1 MVIVLFRIDA
11 FPFFGSNTT
20 ATEHVPRR
28 TAFTLVPENL
38 HRFPPVMML
47 MRIVPHDC
55 FGIANDTLAAMFAA
69 LILRPTRKRMGVIFF
84 FLMGDAG
91 RVVVEEVV
99 VLVCGATT

>member
-1 MVIVLFRIDA
+1 
-11 FPFFGSNTT
+11 
-20 ATEHVPRR
+20 
-28 TAFTLVPENL
+28 
-38 HRFPPVMML
+38 
-47 MRIVPHDC
+47 
-55 FGIANDTLAAMFAA
+55 MFAA

>member
-1 MVIVLFRIDA
+1 MVIVLFRIAA
-11 FPFFGSNTT
+11 FPLFGSNTT

-28 TAFTLVPENL
+28 TAFTLVPENM

-47 MRIVPHDC
+47 MRMVPQDC

-69 LILRPTRKRMGVIFF
+69 LILRPTRRRMGEIFF

-91 RVVVEEVV
+91 IVEVDEVV

>member
-20 ATEHVPRR
+20 ATEHVPLR

-38 HRFPPVMML
+38 HRFPPVIML

-55 FGIANDTLAAMFAA
+55 LGIANDTLAAMLAA

-91 RVVVEEVV
+91 SVVVEEAVV
-99 VLVCGATT
+99 FVCGAAT

>member
-20 ATEHVPRR
+20 ATEHVPLR

-47 MRIVPHDC
+47 MRMVPHDC

-69 LILRPTRKRMGVIFF
+69 VIFRPTRKRMGVIFF
-84 FLMGDAG
+84 FLMGDAA
-91 RVVVEEVV
+91 RDVVDEVV
-99 VLVCGATT
+99 VFVCGATT

>member
-1 MVIVLFRIDA
+1 MVIVLFRMDA
-11 FPFFGSNTT
+11 FPFLGSNTT
-20 ATEHVPRR
+20 ATEHVPLR

-84 FLMGDAG
+84 FLIGDVG
-91 RVVVEEVV
+91 RVVVDEVV

>member
-20 ATEHVPRR
+20 ATEHVPLR

-47 MRIVPHDC
+47 MRMVPHDC
-55 FGIANDTLAAMFAA
+55 FGIANDTLAAIFAA
-69 LILRPTRKRMGVIFF
+69 VILRPTRKRMGVIFF
-84 FLMGDAG
+84 FLMGDVG
-91 RVVVEEVV
+91 QVVVDQVV
-99 VLVCGATT
+99 VFVCGATT

>member
-11 FPFFGSNTT
+11 LPLFGSNTT

-38 HRFPPVMML
+38 HRLPPVMML

-55 FGIANDTLAAMFAA
+55 FGIANDTLAAMLAA
-69 LILRPTRKRMGVIFF
+69 LILRPTRTRMGVIFF
-84 FLMGDAG
+84 FLMGDVG
-91 RVVVEEVV
+91 SVVVDEVV

>member
-20 ATEHVPRR
+20 ATEHVPLR

-47 MRIVPHDC
+47 MRMVRHDC
-55 FGIANDTLAAMFAA
+55 FGLANDTLAAIFAA
-69 LILRPTRKRMGVIFF
+69 VILRPTRKRMGVIFF
-84 FLMGDAG
+84 FLMGDVG
-91 RVVVEEVV
+91 RVVVDEVV
-99 VLVCGATT
+99 VFVCGATT